1 MHHLENWELFLRES
15 FINVID
21 TEIQNTEILD
31 YDQFFFY
38 FHGKKYQEILRQME
52 KEKEMLLLEKEV

>member
-1 MHHLENWELFLRES
+1 MHHLENWELVLRES

>member
-1 MHHLENWELFLRES
+1 MINIFL
-15 FINVID
+15 
-21 TEIQNTEILD
+21 
-31 YDQFFFY
+31 Y

>member
-1 MHHLENWELFLRES
+1 MHHLENWELVLRES

-31 YDQFFFY
+31 YDQFFFISM
-38 FHGKKYQEILRQME
+38 GRNTKKF
-52 KEKEMLLLEKEV
+52 